1 MKILITTL
9 VIVGLASCTITT
21 KEDYQ
26 SEIEKLAG
34 AKSNIPFVH
43 KEGKHRREVPLE
55 EELEAG
61 IFGESYGRG
70 KSGSLDKL
78 LRGGHY
84 RHDKSPLKRHRE
96 GKHHGINLLE
106 EHALFERNKLVN
118 KEDMYLS
125 EEDLFTI
132 MDSEDKKKGLSKK
145 HYEGKET
152 HNILDPKYK
161 EILGKKKDVL
171 PIEKNVGDLSYN
183 IKIDEN
189 EIDEIIDDF
198 GDLADKYLSK
208 TKKER
213 KVLMKKLNKAFKT
226 TAAKMLLNFGKII
239 PPVVQSWAEVMRH
252 IQVNPECDQNKA
264 VQCLDPMEGYE
275 TLYFNPACLER
286 FSCRFEL

>member
-1 MKILITTL
+1 
-9 VIVGLASCTITT
+9 V
-21 KEDYQ
+21 
-26 SEIEKLAG
+26 
-34 AKSNIPFVH
+34 
-43 KEGKHRREVPLE
+43 
-55 EELEAG
+55 
-61 IFGESYGRG
+61 
-70 KSGSLDKL
+70 
-78 LRGGHY
+78 
-84 RHDKSPLKRHRE
+84 KRHRE

-106 EHALFERNKLVN
+106 EDALFVRNKLDN

-145 HYEGKET
+145 HYEGKEWKET

-171 PIEKNVGDLSYN
+171 PIEKNAGDLSYN

-226 TAAKMLLNFGKII
+226 TAAKMILNFGKII

-286 FSCRFEL
+286 F